1 MPGLKTN
8 YFLPLLYNEKL
19 TQKRENID
27 DLQTKWN
34 SKIQKLPK
42 SKGNKKRGIKRCK
55 ICIRHLPT
63 FSTYHFYMLM
73 GPNVFWKLK
82 GTKMEL
88 QQLNCMLL
96 FIFRDVFL
104 HWFTSWGKNN
114 YVKPAVLLPKVNL
127 CVYCCISYYNNME
140 IIINISFV
148 YISLLLFSINF
159 LFLSF

>member
-1 MPGLKTN
+1 MSSVDSQCYIVTGKKGKRYKKVIHRKKSAFITKFINSLNLPGLKTN

-104 HWFTSWGKNN
+104 HWFTS
-114 YVKPAVLLPKVNL
+114 
-127 CVYCCISYYNNME
+127 
-140 IIINISFV
+140 
-148 YISLLLFSINF
+148 
-159 LFLSF
+159 